1 MQSLARK
8 PKTLVEPAK
17 ALHPTVQAPKKKPG
31 RFAPFFLPK
40 SEASQTFITP
50 MTPRHLALTL
60 PFLLSSSLSA
70 LTIAPVRINGS
81 TVEVQNI
88 PSEVLAQMQQQGT
101 RPSGSSSQKT
111 PEQTRTQ
118 LLQKL
123 VINRTTSGILE
134 ARLAAKRLAEKGDE
148 KGAEEPKPADPPKDA
163 PKPNP
168 AQLKQKE
175 NQAKLKQFQEDVQT
189 LRRDVV
195 LGNWSSVKDALEKL
209 PDNDAKVAFSRIVQQ
224 LGSKAQVNPRPEL
237 ATLGAKGHSQAQY
250 LRPGEI
256 LALSDAAKKAPD
268 QNTLTLLAKLIGS
281 AQKMPTAFFDALKTG
296 TRYFGTK
303 DEETKHRTAE
313 LLITASMLDEVPPFL
328 PDLEKAKEEKKYPSL
343 NLLARF
349 HAESHSAEKG
359 KEHLPQ
365 AWGLSLE
372 IIGEKKA
379 PLNEK
384 GIALYRALSLVPE
397 LEGSTGKDWL
407 TKTFSDAEGEGFE
420 ILAAVGTLAAQTRE
434 HASPDF
440 RLEQLKLQSAAAAAL
455 LGNEEVDLT
464 DWKEVLTL
472 YVRNWNAEANRT
484 KRLDTSTSLRPQSN
498 YDPFGNIYYGRRPQ
512 QTFSRNVTPPIDSGD
527 LLRTRP
533 DDKWLANID
542 EPVRLDNLGVS
553 ASLFLKVKEET
564 QAFPLLKELASHRPE
579 ATEGLVREM
588 IQVWAENNNPNQ
600 QSRYRSSYFYY
611 SGYNQRAETI
621 PLTRSKQERNLRK
634 LAEFVTEVRGLALED
649 NFEDEFSDAFIQAHS
664 QAEVWRVESLESVF
678 GPVDELDPDTIAS
691 LLRRMRTNLAR
702 LWPNPKIQEQAKT
715 KRKDK
720 ELEAQVLRGYAAATQ
735 LCDDALEKHRESWA
749 LEIQKAS
756 LSYERSN
763 YQSKIASYPE
773 HSANKRFALDD
784 LADAAAKYAAT
795 LPLEDEKDESE
806 EPFTTWFYASLG
818 SPDLGALKADDQPVP
833 SELAKIKA
841 ALDALPGEAK
851 KRHLDSFAKTIN
863 ARLANVSA
871 DLKYRFLEA
880 ALPIT
885 GEHER
890 IEEASKVYQY
900 YQDLVT
906 EIQLDTYVDGPDRLT
921 STEPFGL
928 FVNLRHTKEIERES
942 GGFQRYLINQNNSRY
957 SYNYGRPT
965 EDYRD
970 KFEKGARAV
979 LAEHFEIVS
988 ITFHS
993 SKVAARTD
1001 TEPGWTVTPYA
1012 YFLLKPKGPEID
1024 SIPPL
1029 KIDLDFLDTSGY
1041 VVLPISSA
1049 AIPIDASKIAST
1061 RPFRDLSL
1069 TMILD
1074 ERESETENK
1083 IYLEIRAQAH
1093 GLIPSLEE
1101 LVKLEFDDLTVSDTE
1116 DRELQIEEL
1125 DATTDDGAPLSTH
1138 EWRLTL
1144 APKGDHLPTSFT
1156 FPALLVEVSEK
1167 EDEGLLR
1174 QRYDDVDLV
1183 EVDNT
1188 TEIIAGE
1195 ESQSWLAWIIA
1206 AALLIIA
1213 GTLFLL
1219 LRKKTEE
1226 EIITGP
1232 ALPSTLTPV
1241 TLLTFLENIQKN
1253 TSLGDSEKEELKTS
1267 IITLKDR
1274 SFGPAANPP
1283 ENDEIHAIAKQW
1295 QQAATPKKAA

>member
-1 MQSLARK
+1 
-8 PKTLVEPAK
+8 
-17 ALHPTVQAPKKKPG
+17 
-31 RFAPFFLPK
+31 
-40 SEASQTFITP
+40 
-50 MTPRHLALTL
+50 MTSRHLALTL
-60 PFLLSSSLSA
+60 PFLLASSLSA
-70 LTIAPVRINGS
+70 LVISPVQIGKNAIEA
-81 TVEVQNI
+81 TNI
-88 PSEVLAQMQQQGT
+88 PAEILAQMQLQGA

-123 VINRTTSGILE
+123 VIDRTTSGILE
-134 ARLAAKRLAEKGDE
+134 ARLEAKRLTEKGDE
-148 KGAEEPKPADPPKDA
+148 KEADKPKPTAPPKDA
-163 PKPNP
+163 PEADPPKPTP

-175 NQAKLKQFQEDVQT
+175 NQAKLKQYQEDVKT
-189 LRRDVV
+189 LRHDVI
-195 LGNWSSVKDALEKL
+195 LGNWTSVKDALEKL
-209 PDNDAKVAFSRIVQQ
+209 PDNDAKIAFSRIIQQ
-224 LGSKAQVNPRPEL
+224 LGAKVQVNPRPEL
-237 ATLGAKGHSQAQY
+237 ANLGAKGHSQAQY

-281 AQKMPTAFFDALKTG
+281 SQKMPPAFFDALKTG

-313 LLITASMLDEVPPFL
+313 LLITASKLDQVAVFL
-328 PDLEKAKEEKKYPSL
+328 PDLEKAREEKKYASL

-349 HAESHSAEKG
+349 HAESHSSEKG

-384 GIALYRALSLVPE
+384 GIALYRALALVPE

-407 TKTFSDAEGEGFE
+407 TKTFSNAGGEGFE

-434 HASPDF
+434 HGSPDF

-455 LGNEEVDLT
+455 LGNEEVDLA

-472 YVRNWNAEANRT
+472 YVRNWNAEADRT

-533 DDKWLANID
+533 GHKWLANID
-542 EPVRLDNLGVS
+542 EPVRLDHFGVC
-553 ASLFLKVKEET
+553 ASLFLKVKEES
-564 QAFPLLKELASHRPE
+564 QAFPLLKNLASHRPE
-579 ATEGLVREM
+579 ATEDLVREM

-634 LAEFVTEVRGLALED
+634 LSEFVKEVRGLALED

-702 LWPNPKIQEQAKT
+702 LWPNPKVQEQAKT

-720 ELEAQVLRGYAAATQ
+720 ELEAQVLRGYAAANQ
-735 LCDDALEKHRESWA
+735 LCHDALEKHTESWA

-763 YQSKIASYPE
+763 YQAKIASYPE

-795 LPLEDEKDESE
+795 LPLEDKKDESE

-833 SELAKIKA
+833 SELPKIKA

-906 EIQLDTYVDGPDRLT
+906 EIELDTYVDGPDRIS

-979 LAEHFEIVS
+979 LSEHFEIVS
-988 ITFHS
+988 ITFHN

-1001 TEPGWTVTPYA
+1001 AEPGWTVTPYA

-1049 AIPIDASKIAST
+1049 AIPIEASQKASA

-1074 ERESETENK
+1074 ERESEAENK

-1101 LVKLEFDDLTVSDTE
+1101 LVKLEFDDLTVSDIE
-1116 DRELQIEEL
+1116 DRELQVEEL

-1144 APKGDHLPTSFT
+1144 APEGDHLPTSFN
-1156 FPALLVEVSEK
+1156 FPEVLVEVSKK

-1206 AALLIIA
+1206 AALVIIA
-1213 GTLFLL
+1213 GSIFFL
-1219 LRKKTEE
+1219 LRKKPEE

-1253 TSLGDSEKEELKTS
+1253 TPLGDSEMEELKTS
-1267 IITLKDR
+1267 ITTLKDR